1 MKPRFLHLF
10 IPIVALTLAACEAG
24 IIDNAVPTQNFSDPV
39 YWIEVSQT
47 NFKVASDGGELSLEV
62 YVSDNLPWQAT
73 TTDSWVTLSQTS
85 GKGNATI
92 KLTVLANETGEV
104 RQATVTIKAREK
116 SASVTITQEASPTFS
131 VTPTSLSFG
140 SEGGAKSLTITSN
153 QVWNV
158 STLDWWLTLSVSYGS
173 GDGTLSVTASE
184 NTSTDSRIAAI
195 TFLANLKVYTVSV
208 TQEGAEDT
216 PGGEFNGHAYVDLGL
231 PSGILWATCN
241 VGANNPEDYGDYLAW
256 GETTTKTTYDWSS
269 YKWCNGSN
277 TSLTKYNTKSS
288 YGTVDN
294 KTVLDLEDDAAHVN
308 WGGSWRMPTDDEWTE
323 LRNNCTWTWTSQGG
337 HNGDKVTSK
346 SNGNSIFLPAAG
358 YRWDSSLS
366 GAGEYG
372 YYLSSSLNAD
382 YPFRP
387 LNAYFYSGNVGASDG
402 RRDCG
407 DSVRPVCRP

>member
-1 MKPRFLHLF
+1 MKPRFLYLF
-10 IPIVALTLAACEAG
+10 ITIAALTLAACESG
-24 IIDNAVPTQNFSDPV
+24 IIDNAVPTKNFSEPV
-39 YWIEVSQT
+39 YYVEVSQNT
-47 NFKVASDGGELSLEV
+47 FVVASDGGELTLEV
-62 YVSDNLPWQAT
+62 YASDYLSWQAT
-73 TTDSWVTLSQTS
+73 TSESWVTLSQTS

-92 KLTVLANETGEV
+92 TLTVPAFKKSDV

-116 SASVTITQEASPTFS
+116 SASVAITQFGTSYFTTSVSQMTFPAEGNTQSLTLETNHDWTASPS
-131 VTPTSLSFG
+131 DSWILVYPTSGTG
-140 SEGGAKSLTITSN
+140 SE
-153 QVWNV
+153 
-158 STLDWWLTLSVSYGS
+158 TLRIS
-173 GDGTLSVTASE
+173 ANP
-184 NTSTDSRIAAI
+184 NTSTDSRTGVIHFTADEHSMEVAI
-195 TFLANLKVYTVSV
+195 
-208 TQEGAEDT
+208 TQEGAEPQYEEID
-216 PGGEFNGHAYVDLGL
+216 GHAYVNLGL
-231 PSGILWATCN
+231 PSGLLWATCN
-241 VGANNPEDYGDYLAW
+241 VGADNPEDYGGYFAW
-256 GETTTKTTYDWSS
+256 GETTTKTTYSWNT

-358 YRWDSSLS
+358 YRWDLDLNY
-366 GAGEYG
+366 AGENG
-372 YYLSSSLNAD
+372 DYLSSSLNAD

-387 LNAYFYSGNVGASDG
+387 LNAYFYSGNVAASDG

-407 DSVRPVCRP
+407 YSVRPVCRP